1 VLEGSASLLIKNS
14 SKQMLAHLFF
24 QVQIAQST
32 SNGEAVLCCV
42 ALCCV
47 VLCCVVCM
55 TSIEII
61 SENLAQVLC
70 PI

>member
-47 VLCCVVCM
+47 VLCCVVLCCV
-55 TSIEII
+55 
-61 SENLAQVLC
+61 VLC
-70 PI
+70 V